1 MEFTHVAMHGSSNIN
16 LINLLAAAPPRVVIS
31 PRNSTVE
38 AGSTTVLSC
47 VGFGNPT
54 PYVTWTRGA
63 TELSNGSRT
72 TIYERLVT
80 SNGLMF
86 VQSILQICSIGE
98 TDNGQYTCTVGNA
111 IGNASVDFELSV
123 TGECDVSCAGL

>member
-1 MEFTHVAMHGSSNIN
+1 M
-16 LINLLAAAPPRVVIS
+16 
-31 PRNSTVE
+31 E

-47 VGFGNPT
+47 VGFGDPIPN
-54 PYVTWTRGA
+54 VTWTRGA

-80 SNGLMF
+80 SNGVIF

-98 TDNGQYTCTVGNA
+98 TDIGQYSCTLGNA
-111 IGNASVDFELSV
+111 VSNTSVDFELSV
-123 TGECDVSCAGL
+123 TGECDCICMIVFVLRVVFNKTTTHI

>member
-1 MEFTHVAMHGSSNIN
+1 MHGSNIN

-38 AGSTTVLSC
+38 AGSTMVFTC
-47 VGFGNPT
+47 VGFGDPT

-80 SNGLMF
+80 SNGVMF
-86 VQSILQICSIGE
+86 VQSILQICSVGE
-98 TDNGQYTCTVGNA
+98 TDNGQYSCTVGNA
-111 IGNASVDFELSV
+111 VSNASVDFELSV
-123 TGECDVSCAGL
+123 TGECDVSCARL

>member
-1 MEFTHVAMHGSSNIN
+1 MYGSSNIDS
-16 LINLLAAAPPRVVIS
+16 INLLDAAPPQVVIS
-31 PRNSTVE
+31 PRNTTVE

-47 VGFGNPT
+47 VGFGDPIPN
-54 PYVTWTRGA
+54 VTWTRGA

-72 TIYERLVT
+72 TIYERLVS
-80 SNGLMF
+80 SNGMMF

-98 TDNGQYTCTVGNA
+98 TDNGQYSCTVDNA
-111 IGNASVDFELSV
+111 VGYASVDFELSV